1 MAVARMSGALLPE
14 PRLEGACDEQLSN
27 EDKLSVCSKLCY
39 GIGGAPNQAASSAT
53 SFFLQIFLLDIAMIT
68 PFHTSLMLFI
78 GKTWGA
84 AADPVAGY
92 LISKSKRTKIGLL
105 MPWLLGT
112 TPFLIVSY
120 FFLWYCPSVIKA
132 KDVWY
137 MAFFCLFQAL
147 STLFHVPYTAL
158 VMFLSADQKERDS
171 ATAYRMGFEGLGTLV
186 GATLQV
192 SMVSNAHSSDHCND
206 SVDNMDS
213 PTDLYGN
220 SSRVPDMS
228 EANKKLYM
236 IAGGTIS
243 VLYLIGIIALCAGVK
258 EKVDPYALK
267 SDQQI
272 PFLKGHKLALMC
284 GPYVKLAASFL
295 LISTAVQVVQNNF
308 VLFCS
313 AATNLHNHI
322 DYLVMIVLISAALSV
337 PCWQW
342 FLNKFGKKT
351 TAGGISL
358 MIPAS
363 TMLVFFPEPA
373 VAYLS
378 AGVSGIS
385 IAASLLLPWS
395 MLPDVV
401 DYFRVQNPNSVGH
414 ETIFYASYTFFHKM
428 SAGIGLGISA
438 ASLNLAGFKSGVCK
452 QSHSVVIM
460 LKVLV
465 GAVPSILVPLG
476 LFILI
481 FYPINEETRK
491 ETKHALERRR
501 RRSSILCKNEEITPL

>member
-1 MAVARMSGALLPE
+1 MAAARSSGALLPQ
-14 PRLEGACDEQLSN
+14 PSLEGACDEQLRN

-53 SFFLQIFLLDIAMIT
+53 SFFLQIFLLDVAMIT
-68 PFHTSLMLFI
+68 PFHTSLVLFI

-84 AADPVAGY
+84 AADPIAGY

-105 MPWLLGT
+105 MPWLLGC

-132 KDVWY
+132 KDIWY

-171 ATAYRMGFEGLGTLV
+171 ATAYRMGFEGLGTLL

-192 SMVSNAHSSDHCND
+192 SMVSDAHSSDNCNH
-206 SVDNMDS
+206 SVDDMD
-213 PTDLYGN
+213 TNLYGN
-220 SSRVPDMS
+220 SSSVPDMS
-228 EANKKLYM
+228 EANRKLYI

-243 VLYLIGIIALCAGVK
+243 TLYIFGFIALCAGVR

-267 SDQQI
+267 SDPQI

-295 LISTAVQVVQNNF
+295 LISTAIQVVQNNF

-313 AATNLHNHI
+313 DATNLHNHI
-322 DYLVMIVLISAALSV
+322 DYLVVLVLVSGALSV
-337 PCWQW
+337 PFWQW
-342 FLNKFGKKT
+342 FLNRFGKKT
-351 TAGGISL
+351 AASGISL

-363 TMLVFFPEPA
+363 TLLVLLPEPA
-373 VAYLS
+373 VAYFS

-401 DYFRVQNPNSVGH
+401 DYFRVQNPHSTGH
-414 ETIFYASYTFFHKM
+414 ETIFYSSYTFFYKM

-465 GAVPSILVPLG
+465 GAVPSLLIPLG

-481 FYPINEETRK
+481 FYPINEKTRREIK
-491 ETKHALERRR
+491 YALERRR
-501 RRSSILCKNEEITPL
+501 QALSKHSL

>member
-1 MAVARMSGALLPE
+1 MAAARSSGALLPQ
-14 PRLEGACDEQLSN
+14 PSLEGACDEQLRN

-53 SFFLQIFLLDIAMIT
+53 SFFLQIFLLDVAMIT
-68 PFHTSLMLFI
+68 PFHTSLVLFI

-84 AADPVAGY
+84 AADPIAGY

-105 MPWLLGT
+105 MPWLLGC
-112 TPFLIVSY
+112 TPLLIVSY

-132 KDVWY
+132 KDIWY

-171 ATAYRMGFEGLGTLV
+171 ATAYRMGFEGLGTLL

-192 SMVSNAHSSDHCND
+192 SMVSDAHSSDNCNH
-206 SVDNMDS
+206 SVDNMD
-213 PTDLYGN
+213 TNLYGN
-220 SSRVPDMS
+220 SSSAPDMS
-228 EANKKLYM
+228 EANRKLYI

-243 VLYLIGIIALCAGVK
+243 TLYVFGFIALCTGVR

-295 LISTAVQVVQNNF
+295 LISTAVQV
-308 VLFCS
+308 S
-313 AATNLHNHI
+313 G
-322 DYLVMIVLISAALSV
+322 ALSV
-337 PCWQW
+337 PFWQW
-342 FLNKFGKKT
+342 FLNRFGKKT
-351 TAGGISL
+351 AASGISL

-363 TMLVFFPEPA
+363 TLLVLLPEPA
-373 VAYLS
+373 VAYFS

-401 DYFRVQNPNSVGH
+401 DYFRVQNPHSTGH
-414 ETIFYASYTFFHKM
+414 EAIFYSSYTFFYKM

-465 GAVPSILVPLG
+465 GAVPSLLIPLG

-481 FYPINEETRK
+481 FYPINEKTRREIK
-491 ETKHALERRR
+491 YALERRR
-501 RRSSILCKNEEITPL
+501 QALSKHSL